1 MDYIT
6 IYSTKDDNEVAVLK
20 RVYSEEGINYRL
32 DDTDEIGEV
41 KRIQVVERD
50 KTKARELLDQTGFL
64 AASQAHA
71 PVHRRMTGK
80 KWIFIFLAAFIII
93 VVAMVILMFMNVD

>member
-6 IYSTKDDNEVAVLK
+6 IYSTKDKNEIDVLQ
-20 RVYSEEGINYRL
+20 RVYSEEGIDYHL

-41 KRIQVVERD
+41 KRIQVAEGD
-50 KTKARELLDQTGFL
+50 KSRARELLDQTGFL
-64 AASQAHA
+64 TASQAHA
-71 PVHRRMTGK
+71 PVHRRMPGK

-93 VVAMVILMFMNVD
+93 IVAMVILMFMNVE

>member
-6 IYSTKDDNEVAVLK
+6 IYSTKDKNEIDVLQ
-20 RVYSEEGINYRL
+20 RVYSEEGIDYRL

-41 KRIQVVERD
+41 KRIQVADED
-50 KTKARELLDQTGFL
+50 KSRARELLDQTGFL
-64 AASQAHA
+64 TASHAHA
-71 PVHRRMTGK
+71 PVHRRMPGK

-93 VVAMVILMFMNVD
+93 IVAMVILMFMNVE